1 MDSVAASPL
10 SRSELVALLAGA
22 VEVRS
27 AGRPV
32 RVAVDGCAA
41 SGKTTLADQLVVVL
55 RHRGRH
61 VIRAWVD
68 DFLRPRAERY
78 RGGQYSGQG
87 CYQDA
92 FDYPALIGRL
102 LDPLGPGGTLEYQTA
117 AYDRHGDTA
126 VCPPA
131 VKAPADAVLVLDGV
145 FLLRPEL
152 RDRWELKIHLSVQ
165 PSEILRR
172 GRIRDLGAYG
182 SVEEVDRRYL
192 SRYLPAQEIY
202 HADDRPI
209 EHADFIV
216 INDDPARPVVKRR
229 AAAGSGPTHES
240 SSP

>member
-1 MDSVAASPL
+1 M
-10 SRSELVALLAGA
+10 ALLADA
-22 VEVRS
+22 VAVRS

-32 RVAVDGCAA
+32 RVAIDGCAA
-41 SGKTTLADQLVVVL
+41 SGKTTLADDLVVVL

-68 DFLRPRAERY
+68 DFLRPRSERY
-78 RGGQYSGQG
+78 RRGQYSAQG

-92 FDYPALIGRL
+92 FDYAALTGRL

-117 AYDRHGDTA
+117 AYDRDADMA
-126 VCPPA
+126 VCPVA
-131 VKAPADAVLVLDGV
+131 AKAPADTVLILDGV

-152 RDRWELKIHLSVQ
+152 RDRWDLKIHLSVH

-172 GRIRDLGAYG
+172 GRIRDLDVYG
-182 SVEEVDRRYL
+182 SIENVDRRYL

-202 HADDRPI
+202 LADDRPI

-216 INDDPARPVVKRR
+216 INDDPDRPVVHTGSP
-229 AAAGSGPTHES
+229 AGGRS
-240 SSP
+240 